1 MGEQVK
7 STIPGGGDT
16 ALSDSTTYLR
26 TWSQAV
32 NNLAYTASL
41 TMIGLP
47 CEVMINTVIKIVPLI
62 YGVQHFSAGY
72 YVVTGVTDEI
82 SQNGYTTQI
91 SLMRLPYND
100 KDFNLYNVNNGSR
113 SVSVKSKNNI
123 NSNRFRPSNYVAV
136 EQLK

>member
-1 MGEQVK
+1 M
-7 STIPGGGDT
+7 
-16 ALSDSTTYLR
+16 
-26 TWSQAV
+26 
-32 NNLAYTASL
+32 
-41 TMIGLP
+41 
-47 CEVMINTVIKIVPLI
+47 PLV